1 MSSGAP
7 DEVRFHL
14 SRESKRRIYSATIT
28 SVIFVLT
35 VGQGHAGFLFIVAIL
50 PLAVWLGWSAF
61 VIVRRPYARLAQF
74 ICILIWAIAISLVTA
89 AHYLRHEITRR
100 DADVIVGRIDRFNS
114 ENGYCPTSLD
124 AMGFKLIDVE
134 DKLGANFS
142 YSCVDRKPRFSYV
155 ATFTIFDTWDY
166 DFDRDR
172 WGYTSWAKKKKFL
185 ETNPPVLGGEAASS
199 SIPSLPQGSRPISR
213 RTP

>member
-1 MSSGAP
+1 VSSGAP

-74 ICILIWAIAISLVTA
+74 ICILIWAIAISLVT
-89 AHYLRHEITRR
+89 R
-100 DADVIVGRIDRFNS
+100 
-114 ENGYCPTSLD
+114 PTT
-124 AMGFKLIDVE
+124 
-134 DKLGANFS
+134 
-142 YSCVDRKPRFSYV
+142 C
-155 ATFTIFDTWDY
+155 AT
-166 DFDRDR
+166 
-172 WGYTSWAKKKKFL
+172 K
-185 ETNPPVLGGEAASS
+185 
-199 SIPSLPQGSRPISR
+199 
-213 RTP
+213 